1 MEGNGNDLTRQY
13 AARYIPKP
21 TYASVA
27 EQLSRNTHWVSEG
40 GKETPEVCFADPNCI
55 FCHKFWKQARS
66 WMADLG
72 SDLGFKAGPW
82 TLAIREVLALVL
94 LAAAVFFSASLV
106 PQAAYPWL
114 WGSWLALVLFW
125 GIRRFIQGN
134 GAVRVIAATAAGLA
148 LAVVMVFV
156 SPAGKGEGE
165 RGLAWQPYSSELLA
179 EAKNRGATKLLE
191 FLIPTAASS
200 SVSGQSFEIT
210 TQYPR
215 GRVSDITLDDTA
227 LEVYDDGA
235 SIRLL
240 PDEKQ
245 TAMLQ
250 EAGKLD
256 VKVRVQACS
265 EDGVC
270 LAPSDLPL
278 TLDLDGANTP

>member
-1 MEGNGNDLTRQY
+1 MVIRHKVLLTGLAILLIVT
-13 AARYIPKP
+13 AAAFMLVNRNPLGTASP
-21 TYASVA
+21 TQ
-27 EQLSRNTHWVSEG
+27 E
-40 GKETPEVCFADPNCI
+40 EVGAGESAPS
-55 FCHKFWKQARS
+55 ARS
-66 WMADLG
+66 GLADS
-72 SDLGFKAGPW
+72 SDK
-82 TLAIREVLALVL
+82 
-94 LAAAVFFSASLV
+94 
-106 PQAAYPWL
+106 
-114 WGSWLALVLFW
+114 
-125 GIRRFIQGN
+125 
-134 GAVRVIAATAAGLA
+134 VRVKVAGTTESKGRDTGEIVLTLDIEPGWHVNA
-148 LAVVMVFV
+148 N
-156 SPAGKGEGE
+156 PA
-165 RGLAWQPYSSELLA
+165 SM
-179 EAKNRGATKLLE
+179 E

-200 SVSGQSFEIT
+200 SVNGQSFEIT

-227 LEVYDDGA
+227 LKVYDDGA

-278 TLDLDGANTP
+278 TLDLDGTNTP